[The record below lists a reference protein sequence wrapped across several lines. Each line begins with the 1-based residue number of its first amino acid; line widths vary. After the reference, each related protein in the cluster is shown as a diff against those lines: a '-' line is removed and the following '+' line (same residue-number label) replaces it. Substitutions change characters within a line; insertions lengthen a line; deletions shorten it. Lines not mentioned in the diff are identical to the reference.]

1 MAKLSEIW
9 LRLNDSL
16 PVQERI
22 NFARHL
28 AMVIKAGLPVYEGL
42 RIIRAQATSRTIIRV
57 IDQLL
62 IDVNNGRFLADSLEK
77 FEHLFGSF
85 YINIIRV
92 GEASGTLSQNLL
104 YLSEEL
110 RKSKELQSKVR
121 SAMIY
126 PIIIL
131 VATIG
136 MTAFLAFFV
145 LPKLL
150 PMLQGMNVQLPPTTR
165 ALINTIEFLRNYG
178 ITTVI
183 GIFVAIF
190 ASRLLIRKVR
200 AIRYVVHRF
209 IFMLPVVSPLV
220 IAVNMVTFARV
231 LAMLLKSGVK
241 IVEAVTITGKT
252 FSNLV
257 YQRLII
263 AANDEIKKGG
273 QLATILAHEKKFF
286 PPLLSGMIQV
296 GESTGNLEDN
306 LFYLS
311 EYYDEEVDMKLRNL
325 TSLLEPLMLLTMG
338 LMVGFVAISI
348 ITPIYSLSQGVK

>member
-1 MAKLSEIW
+1 MTKLSEIW
-9 LRLNDSL
+9 LQLNDSL
-16 PVQERI
+16 PIQERI

-42 RIIRAQATSRTIIRV
+42 RIIRAQAASGTLNRV

-77 FEHLFGSF
+77 FERLFGGF

-110 RKSKELQSKVR
+110 RKTKELQSKVR

-165 ALINTIEFLRNYG
+165 ALINSIEFLKNYG
-178 ITTVI
+178 IVTAI

-190 ASRLLIRKVR
+190 ASRLLVRKVR
-200 AIRYVVHRF
+200 AIRYAVHRI

-220 IAVNMVTFARV
+220 IAINMVTFARV

-241 IVEAVTITGKT
+241 IVEAVTITGNT

-257 YQRLII
+257 YQRLLI
-263 AANDEIKKGG
+263 AANDEIRKGG
-273 QLATILAHEKKFF
+273 QLATILAHENRFF
-286 PPLLSGMIQV
+286 PPLLSGMIRV
-296 GESTGNLEDN
+296 GEGTGNLEDN

-311 EYYDEEVDMKLRNL
+311 EYYDEEVDTKLRNL